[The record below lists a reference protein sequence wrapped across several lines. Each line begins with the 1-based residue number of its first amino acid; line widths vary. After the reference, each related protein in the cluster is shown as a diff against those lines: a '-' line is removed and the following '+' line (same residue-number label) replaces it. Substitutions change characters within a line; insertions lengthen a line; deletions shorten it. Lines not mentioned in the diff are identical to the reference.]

1 MTLMVAAPLSPALT
15 SVRFGLMTAAA
26 HVEGRRT
33 AVILRGE
40 ADSSATVA
48 LADVLSW
55 VTAWRSD
62 DVVVDLAE
70 LTFIDAAAVG
80 VLAECRRLLEHD
92 GRRMTL
98 RSPSKLAV
106 RLLRKSALADRIEA
120 AGGEAQ
126 PA

>member
-26 HVEGRRT
+26 HVEGTRT

-40 ADSSATVA
+40 ADASTTAA

-55 VTAWRSD
+55 VTAWRCD
-62 DVVVDLAE
+62 DVVADLAE
-70 LTFIDAAAVG
+70 VTFIDAAAVG
-80 VLAECRRLLEHD
+80 VLAECRWLLEQD
-92 GRRMTL
+92 GRRMTF

-106 RLLRKSALADRIEA
+106 RLLRKSALANLIEA
-120 AGGEAQ
+120 PDGEAQ